1 LEERLA
7 QRKAKLAEM
16 KKSQEEELSKNDP
29 EKQEILAKE
38 QVDLS
43 EILLPMDSVF
53 ASYVLSL
60 I

>member
-16 KKSQEEELSKNDP
+16 KKSQEEELAKNDP

>member
-1 LEERLA
+1 MA

-16 KKSQEEELSKNDP
+16 KKSQEEELAKNDP

-53 ASYVLSL
+53 ASCVLSL